1 MYEQGEVMQ
10 NSTWNCPDCG
20 GRVNV
25 KGSTDSGVNSR
36 CRECGQIQHFQRLD
50 DLCLYEDRVL
60 ALQLVQPLA
69 EPKNLA
75 RDAML
80 SFQCLHLVH

>member
-1 MYEQGEVMQ
+1 MP
-10 NSTWNCPDCG
+10 NSTWNCPKCG

-25 KGSTDSGVNSR
+25 KGSTDSGVHSR
-36 CRECGQIQHFQRLD
+36 CRECGQIQYFQRLD

-60 ALQLVQPLA
+60 ALQLAQPTA